1 MDGTARWVNLW
12 QALAASRPPGGSGS
26 DGPWWIWTYVPGR
39 RNVAIGDDL
48 AEPARRSHMAA
59 TNLAALLVGSCAAVV
74 AFSWLHGHPVSVAGR
89 ELFLVISVGLAGTAG
104 VIAGGATRDG
114 LRFIGDAVQNR
125 NTKRVR
131 AAYATA
137 ITLDTFR
144 VGAYPPDKPAAGV
157 SIEGQL
163 VAVATVTA
171 RRIHASRAWQST
183 HLDTHRVRLDLA
195 EEVRQ
200 LAVRAALL
208 HRTRRKLGPRPDPI
222 SPGLTSAAD
231 LWEYHSLVADRIRE
245 ALAERVSA
253 LITYYER
260 LETLSRELAA
270 LDLLSG
276 TGIDDQLADLLAGTV
291 GDQQAAQHLRDLTA
305 EARASITAIHDVMQ
319 LLNHDLR
326 MLQAANNIAPTNDQ
340 HRDHGSRYG
349 TFDDAPPS

>member
-1 MDGTARWVNLW
+1 MDGTARWVDLW
-12 QALAASRPPGGSGS
+12 QALAASQPLGAGGPDGS
-26 DGPWWIWTYVPGR
+26 WWMWTYVPGKHS
-39 RNVAIGDDL
+39 VAIGDDL
-48 AEPARRSHMAA
+48 AEPVRRSHTAVIS
-59 TNLAALLVGSCAAVV
+59 LAALLVGSCAAVV

-89 ELFLVISVGLAGTAG
+89 ELFFVISIGLAGTAG

-114 LRFIGDAVQNR
+114 LRSTRDALQNR
-125 NTKRVR
+125 HTMRLQ
-131 AAYATA
+131 AAHSTA
-137 ITLDTFR
+137 ITIDDFR
-144 VGAYPPDKPAAGV
+144 AGAYPPDNPAAGV

-171 RRIHASRAWQST
+171 RRIQASRAWQST

-208 HRTRRKLGPRPDPI
+208 HRTRRKLGPRPQPI
-222 SPGLTSAAD
+222 SPGLTRAAE
-231 LWEYHSLVADRIRE
+231 LWEHHSLVADRIQE

-253 LITYYER
+253 LITYYEH
-260 LETLSRELAA
+260 LETLSHELTA

-276 TGIDDQLADLLAGTV
+276 TGIDDQLADLLVGTV

-319 LLNHDLR
+319 LLNHDLHT
-326 MLQAANNIAPTNDQ
+326 LQAAVDIVPPNDQ
-340 HRDHGSRYG
+340 RRDHGSRYG